1 MAQNRPEADPMTMP
15 PRQFLPL
22 TSERLRRRFLLV
34 VPRDTVMARREA
46 RLQEIGLAGVAR
58 EAERGRPAL
67 ARILDSTMAE
77 CIESAARE
85 AVAAMLR
92 ELGLASIGPARI
104 ETLSAPPEHDL
115 VLRAEIATLP
125 EIAPPDPAGIS
136 LERLVATP
144 SAAEVEAELHALARR
159 RGAWQQ
165 QAPGVGAGAEDRLV
179 CDVTATL
186 LPARNAIPQPGILGA
201 RPGAPGRLPDE
212 WTFGDNGAGLVA
224 EVLAIEPAA
233 NPPHIRLR
241 VHGTTTQDG
250 QSYVIFHAPGAIAAR
265 PESSWV
271 GSVALRPVGAPAG
284 LRGSK
289 LRLESQDASAEGRL
303 RRKDAALLAGGDG
316 GFARCYVSET
326 FADADTAFLRMP
338 LLFDHAAGAVDFT
351 CDIGAPRLVEGLD
364 LGEHGPM
371 PLPALSGQAQLLG
384 AGAADPAGLS
394 AHLQG
399 MKAGET
405 REVTL
410 RLPGGMPDRA
420 LSGREARFVVRARA
434 VLRRVL
440 PPVDDA
446 LAQAAGFPGLA
457 ALRSGIE
464 ARLAD
469 RAARLQ
475 QRQLRHAALEAL
487 LAAAGEIPLPEEAVA
502 GETTAIWPGFAAA
515 AAARGETPDRDAA
528 MRLAARRLRI
538 GLVVSALA
546 NARGLAPDGAT
557 LRAAATALG
566 PGAAEAA
573 VRARALED
581 TVVAFLLSRA
591 QLRDRPA
598 STAELLAAAEG

>member
-1 MAQNRPEADPMTMP
+1 MP
-15 PRQFLPL
+15 QTPQPFLPL

-34 VPRDTVMARREA
+34 VPRDAVMARREA
-46 RLQEIGLAGVAR
+46 RLEEIGLTAVAR

-77 CIESAARE
+77 CIEIAARE

-125 EIAPPDPAGIS
+125 EIRPPDPAGLR
-136 LERLVATP
+136 LERLVAAP
-144 SAAEVEAELHALARR
+144 SDAEIEAELQALVRR
-159 RGAWQQ
+159 RGSWQQ
-165 QAPGVGAGAEDRLV
+165 QPQGTGAGAEDRLV
-179 CDVTATL
+179 CDVAATL

-201 RPGAPGRLPDE
+201 RPGSPGRLPDE

-241 VHGTTTQDG
+241 VHGSTTQDG
-250 QSYVIFHAPGAIAAR
+250 QSYVIFHLPGAIAAR
-265 PESSWV
+265 PESTWV
-271 GSVALRPVGAPAG
+271 GSVALRPAGAPVG
-284 LRGSK
+284 LRGGK
-289 LRLESQDASAEGRL
+289 LRLESQDASAAGRL
-303 RRKDAALLAGGDG
+303 RRKDAALLPGGDG
-316 GFARCYVSET
+316 GFARSYVSET
-326 FADADTAFLRMP
+326 FADGETAFLRMP

-364 LGEHGPM
+364 LGEQGPT

-384 AGAADPAGLS
+384 AGTADAAGLS

-405 REVTL
+405 REITL
-410 RLPGGMPDRA
+410 RLPASLPDRA
-420 LSGREARFVVRARA
+420 LAGREARFVVRARA
-434 VLRRVL
+434 VLRRML

-446 LAQAAGFPGLA
+446 LAQAAGFAGAA
-457 ALRSGIE
+457 ALRAGIA

-475 QRQLRHAALEAL
+475 QRQLHGAALSAL
-487 LAAAGEIPLPEEAVA
+487 LAAAGEIPLPDEAVA
-502 GETTAIWPGFAAA
+502 AETASIWPTHAAA
-515 AAARGETPDRDAA
+515 AAQRGEAPDRAAA

-538 GLVVSALA
+538 GLLVPALA
-546 NARGLAPDGAT
+546 RTHGLAPDAAA

-573 VRARALED
+573 VQARALED
-581 TVVAFLLSRA
+581 TVVAFVLSRA
-591 QLRDRPA
+591 RVTDRPA
-598 STAELLAAAEG
+598 STAELIAAAGG